1 MLITLSTILHL
12 SRSKKNIDESLSKK
26 NISSFHYDA
35 AAAVAAEQD
44 LEYLPKPEIEKRI
57 RENQKLMEQ
66 AAKALDFIAAA
77 QLRDQIKVLKE
88 QL

>member
-1 MLITLSTILHL
+1 M
-12 SRSKKNIDESLSKK
+12 KNIDESLSKK

-35 AAAVAAEQD
+35 AATVAAEQD

-57 RENQKLMEQ
+57 RENQKLMEH